1 MAVNDGGKPN
11 VVASLVDFDR
21 DAVPNRCLWHDQYVA
36 TVDLCDTITL
46 VTGTL
51 NVDRT
56 AFSRRHRRT
65 VVRFS
70 VGTGWVLCLSRVGL
84 VGWGGEECDS
94 VRIAERTFG
103 EDGEW
108 QIHSG
113 SDIVEIVRAFTAG
126 SEDGEIE

>member
-1 MAVNDGGKPN
+1 
-11 VVASLVDFDR
+11 
-21 DAVPNRCLWHDQYVA
+21 
-36 TVDLCDTITL
+36 
-46 VTGTL
+46 
-51 NVDRT
+51 
-56 AFSRRHRRT
+56 
-65 VVRFS
+65 
-70 VGTGWVLCLSRVGL
+70 L